1 MYKNQSF
8 MGLLCAGCNLD
19 GRNLGESFETFSQL
33 KKERHTKERET
44 DTTHTHTQTDARAAV
59 GGSLYIHLS
68 MYTKTYSSPNDLP
81 EILQCT
87 WRLKPEVKGI
97 IKIGPALDYH
107 LMCPY
112 FGNALNLGLYPT
124 LFVVGW
130 FPSIWVNLSSPPIAT
145 FCSLREDCGYLPIVG
160 YLFVSSIQ

>member
-33 KKERHTKERET
+33 KKETQKRDRQTQHTHT
-44 DTTHTHTQTDARAAV
+44 HTHTHTQTDARAAV

-87 WRLKPEVKGI
+87 WRLKPFVKGITKIRPALGLSPWVKPEVKGI
-97 IKIGPALDYH
+97 TKIGPALDY
-107 LMCPY
+107 P
-112 FGNALNLGLYPT
+112 LG
-124 LFVVGW
+124 
-130 FPSIWVNLSSPPIAT
+130 
-145 FCSLREDCGYLPIVG
+145 
-160 YLFVSSIQ
+160 